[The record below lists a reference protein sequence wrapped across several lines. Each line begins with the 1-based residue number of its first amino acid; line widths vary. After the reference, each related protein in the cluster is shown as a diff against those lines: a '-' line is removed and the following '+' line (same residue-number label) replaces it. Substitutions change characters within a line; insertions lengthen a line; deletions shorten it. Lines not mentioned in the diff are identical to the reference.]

1 MPATRI
7 LLIRHGETEYNRT
20 ARIQGQ
26 LDVGLSEK
34 GRRQARLLGRRL
46 RQEKIAA
53 IYASDLKR
61 ARETAQIICEETG
74 LSIAGFREDLR
85 EIKFGRWQG
94 HTMAEVEEL
103 YPEDVAFW
111 RLDITNHA
119 PPGGES
125 YAAMRERGWRAVTEL
140 AAAHEG
146 ETVAVATHGGIVKA
160 VLCTVLGIDLA
171 ERRRIVVDNASLSI
185 IELSAEGWRVQ
196 TMNDT
201 CHLGDLT
208 SAVSK
213 PWPEA

>member
-1 MPATRI
+1 MARTRVF
-7 LLIRHGETEYNRT
+7 LIRHGETEYNRS

-26 LDVGLSEK
+26 LDVELSGK
-34 GRRQARLLGRRL
+34 GRRQAQLLGRRL
-46 RQEKIAA
+46 AHEEIAA
-53 IYASDLKR
+53 LYASDLKR
-61 ARETAQIICEETG
+61 ARETAEMICREAG
-74 LSIAGFREDLR
+74 LSITGFREDLR

-103 YPEDVAFW
+103 YPADVAFW
-111 RLDITNHA
+111 RADISRHA

-140 AAAHEG
+140 AAAHPG
-146 ETVAVATHGGIVKA
+146 ATVAVVSHGGIVKA

-171 ERRRIVVDNASLSI
+171 ERRRVVVDNASLSI
-185 IELSAEGWRVQ
+185 IELTSEGWRVQ

-201 CHLGDLT
+201 CHLGGLT
-208 SAVSK
+208 SAISK